1 VTAPARVKQSEYTR
15 IFRAAKA
22 AAYPV
27 VVKVEPNGSVVILP
41 FSPKDAPDANPWDLP
56 DDEA

>member
-1 VTAPARVKQSEYTR
+1 MTVPARVRQEDYAR

-22 AAYPV
+22 ADYPV
-27 VVKVEPNGSVVILP
+27 IVKIEPSGAVVILP